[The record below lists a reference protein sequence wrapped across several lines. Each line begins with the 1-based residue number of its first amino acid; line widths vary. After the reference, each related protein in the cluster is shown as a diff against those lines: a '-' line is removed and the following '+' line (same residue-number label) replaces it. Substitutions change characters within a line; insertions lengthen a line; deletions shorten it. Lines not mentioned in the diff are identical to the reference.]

1 MNQYRIFIA
10 AFMVSIIAMVVFFA
24 TYFNGLMNVMRVA
37 VHNEDMPVDPFYF
50 FKTLFSPLMLTALAV
65 LMISGLL
72 YRVLGIIFVAR
83 NSTLPGGEQAI
94 WIIGFVLFGFITAIV
109 FMAIGKNRGLISA
122 SEKEMYRQDNL

>member
-50 FKTLFSPLMLTALAV
+50 FKTLFSPLMLTALAS

-109 FMAIGKNRGLISA
+109 FMAIGKSRGLISG
-122 SEKEMYRQDNL
+122 SEKEIYRQDNL